1 MCWANLKRMSLS
13 FACPK
18 CHAQLASPSPEAFV
32 CLADNLRFERAN
44 GVWRFLLPE
53 RQAYYAQFIA
63 DYETVRRSEGRSSSD
78 VNYYR
83 SLPYRD
89 LNGRLSADWRIRAA
103 SFDSFLAHVLLPLE
117 QEMARPLTVLDLGAG
132 NGWLSNRLAQRGHT
146 VGSVDLTLND
156 FDGLGCHRFFDS
168 TFAPIQAEFDTLP
181 FLNDAVD
188 LLIFNASLHYS
199 EDYAKTLSE
208 SLRVLA
214 PNGTLVILDSPLY
227 HDARSGAQMVKE
239 REGLFTKRYGFRS
252 NALKNRNY
260 LTYSS
265 LQQLGATLGIRWQ
278 FITPNYGLLWEMRP
292 FKAKLL
298 GQREPAKFHV
308 VVGRSSD

>member
-1 MCWANLKRMSLS
+1 MSLS
-13 FACPK
+13 LACPR

-32 CLADNLRFERAN
+32 CPADNLRFVRVD
-44 GVWRFLLPE
+44 GIWRFLLPE

-63 DYETVRRSEGRSSSD
+63 EYETVRRSEGRSSSD
-78 VNYYR
+78 ENYYR
-83 SLPYRD
+83 SLPHRD
-89 LNGRLSADWRIRAA
+89 LSGRMSADWRIRAA
-103 SFDSFLAHVLLPLE
+103 SFDSFLKNILLPLE
-117 QEMARPLTVLDLGAG
+117 EETRRSLTVLDLGAG

-156 FDGLGCHRFFDS
+156 FDGLGCYRYFDS
-168 TFAPIQAEFDTLP
+168 TFTPIQAEFDTLP

-214 PNGTLVILDSPLY
+214 PNGTLVILDSPFY
-227 HDARSGAQMVKE
+227 HDGHSGAQMVKE
-239 REGLFTKRYGFRS
+239 REGLFVRQYGFQS
-252 NALKNRNY
+252 NRLKSQNY
-260 LTYSS
+260 LTYAT
-265 LQQLGATLGIRWQ
+265 LKELGAQLNIDWQ
-278 FITPNYGLLWEMRP
+278 FVTPNFGLGWDMRP
-292 FKAKLL
+292 LKAKLL
-298 GQREPAKFHV
+298 GQREPGKFHV